1 MKRERIVEFVGGSEE
16 SVAYLRLMLRKS
28 ASGLTD
34 RWRVRHE
41 DDGSA
46 DVLIIGDLTGA
57 GGTIPGSP
65 ESAQRRVRL
74 FSPAFGI
81 AGIESALWPLG
92 QERLTQLLNHQSAQV
107 EPAKITPGPVIQHN
121 IYDELFEPDAADS
134 RHDHDHTVSQADTS
148 DFLLDCSPPPRA
160 PESADSLQAEQLFRN
175 DPRARQ
181 KDLLQSLRLHDDIG
195 VEATDGRTA
204 GSSLRKD
211 KRTGSGELSGVAH
224 TLTVAEANVRH
235 PLASYLTGNLLPSP
249 SRLDAADVV
258 LTLDPRNQQYYA
270 KGALCVFEDLCKLS
284 LRRVDWKQLALTD
297 FNDVKKQNSPR
308 PYAEL
313 VWLSAYVD
321 DSGAGSDQPAADVR
335 FRLRQNFGLQ
345 RDYPR
350 AARVAKE
357 LENGSTLTH
366 AASVARVTTAE
377 ARRVARA
384 FDAIGYLVP
393 D

>member
-16 SVAYLRLMLRKS
+16 KVAYLRLMLRKW

-46 DVLIIGDLTGA
+46 DVLIIGDLTDADGA
-57 GGTIPGSP
+57 IPGSP
-65 ESAQRRVRL
+65 DSAHRRVRL

-81 AGIESALWPLG
+81 AGMESAPWPLE
-92 QERLTQLLNHQSAQV
+92 QERLTQLLNRLSAQV

-134 RHDHDHTVSQADTS
+134 RHAHSASQADTNN
-148 DFLLDCSPPPRA
+148 FLLDCSPLPRA

-181 KDLLQSLRLHDDIG
+181 EELLRSLRLHDDIG

-211 KRTGSGELSGVAH
+211 KRTGSSELSGVAH
-224 TLTVAEANVRH
+224 RLTVAEANERH
-235 PLASYLTGNLLPSP
+235 PLASYLTGNLLPCP
-249 SRLDAADVV
+249 SRLDAADVA
-258 LTLDPRNQQYYA
+258 LTLDPRNHQFYA
-270 KGALCVFEDLCKLS
+270 KGALCVFEDCCRMS
-284 LRRVDWKQLALTD
+284 LRRGDWKQLGLTE
-297 FNDVKKQNSPR
+297 FNEVKKQNSPR

-313 VWLSAYVD
+313 VWLSAYID
-321 DSGAGSDQPAADVR
+321 DSSAGSLQPAADTR
-335 FRLRQNFGLQ
+335 FRLRQNFELQ

-357 LENGSTLTH
+357 LLNGSTLTQ
-366 AASVARVTTAE
+366 AAGEARVTTAE